1 MSASAY
7 HSPAPMTDYF
17 LARQA
22 ILHPDK
28 SLAAYEL
35 LYRRAGTGRAAVRDD
50 LHATACVIAHASLL
64 GIENVIGTCRAFVN
78 LDATALM
85 CDFVQFLPRDR
96 VVLEILE
103 TVRATADVTARIT
116 ELRRAG
122 YVIALDDVMAYSDD
136 VAKLAELVDI
146 VKLDILA
153 TPQSGLPRLCRR
165 FKAAG
170 KKLLAEKV
178 ETRDQYLRCIDLGF
192 DYFQGYYFG
201 MPDVLTGRRPMLP
214 TEATMRLLLQI
225 VKPGSSAADAEH
237 SILREPGLTATFM
250 QLVRDA
256 TGIRQALLALG
267 RLQTE
272 RWLLALLHAEEVA
285 CMR

>member
-7 HSPAPMTDYF
+7 HSPAPMKDFF
-17 LARQA
+17 LARQR
-22 ILHPDK
+22 ILTPDK
-28 SLAAYEL
+28 SLAAFEL
-35 LYRRAGTGRAAVRDD
+35 LFRSAATGSADVADN
-50 LHATACVIAHASLL
+50 LFATACVIAHASLL
-64 GIENVIGTCRAFVN
+64 GMESVIGTARAFVN
-78 LDATALM
+78 LDSTALM
-85 CDFVQFLPRDR
+85 CDFVQILPKDK
-96 VVLEILE
+96 VVLEVLE
-103 TVRATADVTARIT
+103 TVRATDAVIARLT

-136 VAKLAELVDI
+136 VAKLAELADI

-153 TPQSGLPRLCRR
+153 TPQSDLPRLCRR

-178 ETRDQYLRCIDLGF
+178 ETPEQYLRCIDLGF

-201 MPDVLTGRRPMLP
+201 MPEILTGQRSVLP
-214 TEATMRLLLQI
+214 VEAVMRLLLR
-225 VKPGSSAADAEH
+225 VVAPGTSAAEVEH
-237 SILREPGLTATFM
+237 SIQREPGLTATFM

-267 RLQTE
+267 RRQTE
-272 RWLLALLHAEEVA
+272 RLLFILVHAEET
-285 CMR
+285 